1 MTKPPLSVAKHPKTV
16 LQNQINLLQSDI
28 GILKKGTLLLSSSDI
43 KRGYGTVTGKIIPLT
58 IGFKWPQLKLITIN
72 LLNVRSM
79 VTVIRRYYNKIEA
92 NQLIGETGTSSMK
105 PKESNKVTKKYMLA
119 TLRYCS

>member
-1 MTKPPLSVAKHPKTV
+1 MTAAARFQRPSNVPKTASSH
-16 LQNQINLLQSDI
+16 QINLLQSDI

-72 LLNVRSM
+72 LLNV
-79 VTVIRRYYNKIEA
+79 KA
-92 NQLIGETGTSSMK
+92 FFLLIHA
-105 PKESNKVTKKYMLA
+105 L
-119 TLRYCS
+119 